1 MGRKAADTTNPV
13 PALGGRGVLS
23 QKWGPLCSVGVQTS
37 PGLRSLPSLKRRSQ
51 PTGTVCGNS
60 VPVETMSLDR
70 AKPTLGQFRNC
81 TSRTSQDETSHDGN
95 VYCQIKT
102 TQTNTHLSGCKGN
115 FKRNPRFI
123 NGSVVAS
130 ELVEGV
136 CSEGVET
143 VEVGSQ
149 RETEMRIQRRG
160 QSLKGEKTCPTVQSG
175 SVSSYATHPR
185 PCRVMTSSRP
195 CTACGKKSQV
205 PPCTASACQKQE
217 PRQIQGSMTLPM
229 PPRKDIPKLQKQ
241 RSTDTHRTQTSH
253 TSVIYSHSESTH
265 RENSFDKCDR
275 TTKETNTQ
283 PNDPSTQSHTKTCI
297 KNTATIQISTNSPK
311 LKTSEHPQTHKLQTG
326 ILTKKTKLIDLTTT
340 QKQHGSKDPVQ
351 LTAECTNNQTYATIT
366 TATSPLSV
374 STIPKTPV
382 VSIQPESQT
391 TPPLP
396 CKNPS
401 NCKPSTLTTKLTS
414 PEVQKGSETKI
425 KSQTQSLNQGLK
437 TVKAPDAK
445 PKLVDDQPSQKNMGE
460 AQMPLCNGMPSAL
473 HGLLQNIEE
482 NLLSNQEK
490 IKVLLNV
497 IQDLEK
503 SKAMSEGR
511 CSYRTGQDIN
521 NCSTCQKT
529 ACIIYS
535 VEHDFRLQ
543 EGRFQSVLEALD
555 MEYDVPF
562 FPKADPSR
570 PRNKNR
576 IKKLRKKCFW
586 WL

>member
-1 MGRKAADTTNPV
+1 MGRKAADATNPV

-51 PTGTVCGNS
+51 TTGTACGNS

-70 AKPTLGQFRNC
+70 AKPNLGQFRNC
-81 TSRTSQDETSHDGN
+81 TSKVSQDETSQDGS
-95 VYCQIKT
+95 VYCQIKSIR
-102 TQTNTHLSGCKGN
+102 TNPNQSGCRGN

-136 CSEGVET
+136 CSEGVEIG
-143 VEVGSQ
+143 EVSSQ
-149 RETEMRIQRRG
+149 RETETQIQRRG
-160 QSLKGEKTCPTVQSG
+160 QSLKGEKTCPTVQCG
-175 SVSSYATHPR
+175 SVRSYATHPR
-185 PCRVMTSSRP
+185 PCRVMTSCRP
-195 CTACGKKSQV
+195 CTACGQKLQAPSCIAPACRKRETSQIR
-205 PPCTASACQKQE
+205 A
-217 PRQIQGSMTLPM
+217 SMTLPM
-229 PPRKDIPKLQKQ
+229 PPRKDAPRLQKQ
-241 RSTDTHRTQTSH
+241 QSTDTHPTH
-253 TSVIYSHSESTH
+253 TSYTSITSTH
-265 RENSFDKCDR
+265 AGSIHKENSLDKSEK
-275 TTKETNTQ
+275 TTQEANTQ
-283 PNDPSTQSHTKTCI
+283 PNDPSTQPHNKTCN
-297 KNTATIQISTNSPK
+297 KNSATKTIQISTNSCK
-311 LKTSEHPQTHKLQTG
+311 RKTPEHPQTHKLQTG
-326 ILTKKTKLIDLTTT
+326 TLKNKTQPTESTAA
-340 QKQHGSKDPVQ
+340 QKQHTPKKVQ
-351 LTAECTNNQTYATIT
+351 LTAEYTNNQTYATI
-366 TATSPLSV
+366 ASAPSSV
-374 STIPKTPV
+374 SVTPKPPV
-382 VSIQPESQT
+382 LSIGSESQT
-391 TPPLP
+391 TPTLP
-396 CKNPS
+396 PKNAS
-401 NCKPSTLTTKLTS
+401 HCKPSETTTKPES
-414 PEVQKGSETKI
+414 PGSETKAS
-425 KSQTQSLNQGLK
+425 SQAQPPNQEPK
-437 TVKAPDAK
+437 IASAPETK
-445 PKLVDDQPSQKNMGE
+445 PELVDYQPLQKNLAE
-460 AQMPLCNGMPSAL
+460 AQIPLCNGVPSAL

-503 SKAMSEGR
+503 SKAMSEG
-511 CSYRTGQDIN
+511 TGQDIN

-555 MEYDVPF
+555 MEYDVPS